1 MVLESGDVVSY
12 RNNVEPRIRVWT
24 GISGQVWIQ
33 ILTLTCTDSV
43 TLVKGMSLNFII
55 CHMQKIVVLT
65 SEEYFED

>member
-1 MVLESGDVVSY
+1 MLEGGDVVSY
-12 RNNVEPRIRVWT
+12 RNNVEQRIRVWT

-33 ILTLTCTDSV
+33 ILTLTYTDSV

-55 CHMQKIVVLT
+55 YHMQKIVVLT